1 MAHRGGM
8 ALDDPQVAQT
18 RSYSRLAS
26 ISAAVREVTIK
37 RGLAS
42 PSVHS
47 ALPMTR
53 RMRLQ
58 LSKVDQRKSLKRRAG
73 LPGFS
78 ASARAAALSVSI
90 SALTRGVGARPETES
105 PRLASH
111 PAPRAP

>member
-26 ISAAVREVTIK
+26 ISAAGSEVTIK

-58 LSKVDQRKSLKRRAG
+58 LSRVDQRKSLKRRGG
-73 LPGFS
+73 LAGFS
-78 ASARAAALSVSI
+78 AAARADGLSGAI
-90 SALTRGVGARPETES
+90 FPLRRRLRARPQTQT
-105 PRLASH
+105 PRLGS
-111 PAPRAP
+111 P

>member
-26 ISAAVREVTIK
+26 ISAAGSEVTIK

-58 LSKVDQRKSLKRRAG
+58 LSRVDQRKSLKRRAG

-78 ASARAAALSVSI
+78 GAGRAEGPSGAVS
-90 SALTRGVGARPETES
+90 LLRPGV
-105 PRLASH
+105 
-111 PAPRAP
+111 RAPA

>member
-26 ISAAVREVTIK
+26 ISAAVRVVTIK

-58 LSKVDQRKSLKRRAG
+58 LSKVDHRKSLKRRAG
-73 LPGFS
+73 FPVFF
-78 ASARAAALSVSI
+78 AFARAAAHPVPVSVVR
-90 SALTRGVGARPETES
+90 RGIRARPKT
-105 PRLASH
+105 
-111 PAPRAP
+111 

>member
-26 ISAAVREVTIK
+26 ISAAVSEVTIK
-37 RGLAS
+37 RRLAA

-73 LPGFS
+73 LPGLAPPAPAAGPPGAGS
-78 ASARAAALSVSI
+78 AGTA
-90 SALTRGVGARPETES
+90 GVGAPPQNKS
-105 PRLASH
+105 PPIGPH
-111 PAPRAP
+111 H

>member
-47 ALPMTR
+47 ALPITR
-53 RMRLQ
+53 RIRLQ
-58 LSKVDQRKSLKRRAG
+58 LSRVDQRKSLKRRAG
-73 LPGFS
+73 LPGLS
-78 ASARAAALSVSI
+78 AAAPAAAISGAVS
-90 SALTRGVGARPETES
+90 AVRGGV
-105 PRLASH
+105 
-111 PAPRAP
+111 RATPQTQVHRRA